1 MNIKFFEINK
11 INLDENNLILF
22 YGKNEAL
29 KNDAIEQLSKDK
41 VKPINYDEKEILDT
55 QNEFIENILNKS
67 LFENEKFII
76 IKRATDKIVKILDQ
90 LKNKKI
96 DDKIIICSENL
107 EKKSKLRG
115 LFEKE
120 KKYICVAF
128 YPDNE
133 QTLIK
138 FAYSYLKNKKIL
150 ISLSSINV
158 LINKCN
164 GDRATLLSELEK
176 IELFAMT
183 GNKVTLD
190 VISKLSNLIE
200 NQSISSLIDNCLA
213 KNKKKIVNILN
224 ENTFGNE
231 DSILIVRTFLNKS
244 KKLLKL
250 SEEFEKNRN
259 IDLTISS
266 AKPPVFWKDKDIT
279 KNQII
284 KWKPKNIKKLI
295 YKLSEIELQIKKNL
309 SNPIDLIR
317 DFILDQTTANTSN

>member
-29 KNDAIEQLSKDK
+29 KNDAIKQLSKDK
-41 VKPINYDEKEILDT
+41 VKPINYDEKEILDA

-67 LFENEKFII
+67 LFEKEKFII

-120 KKYICVAF
+120 EKYICVAF

-138 FAYSYLKNKKIL
+138 FAYNYLKNKKIL
-150 ISLSSINV
+150 VSSSSINV
-158 LINKCN
+158 LISKCN
-164 GDRATLLSELEK
+164 GDRAILLSELEK

-244 KKLLKL
+244 KKLLNL

-317 DFILDQTTANTSN
+317 DFILDQSTANTNN

>member
-11 INLDENNLILF
+11 INLDENNLILL

-29 KNDAIEQLSKDK
+29 KNDAIKQLSKDK
-41 VKPINYDEKEILDT
+41 VKPINYDEKEILDA

-138 FAYSYLKNKKIL
+138 FAYNYLKNKKIL
-150 ISLSSINV
+150 VSSSSINV

-224 ENTFGNE
+224 ENSFGNE

-244 KKLLKL
+244 KKLLNL

-317 DFILDQTTANTSN
+317 DFILDQTTANTNN

>member
-1 MNIKFFEINK
+1 VNIKFFEINK
-11 INLDENNLILF
+11 INLDENNLILL

-29 KNDAIEQLSKDK
+29 KNDAIKQLSKDK
-41 VKPINYDEKEILDT
+41 VKPINYDEKEILDA

-67 LFENEKFII
+67 LFEKEKFII

-138 FAYSYLKNKKIL
+138 FAYNYLKNKKIL
-150 ISLSSINV
+150 VSSSSINV

-224 ENTFGNE
+224 ENSFGNE

-244 KKLLKL
+244 KKLLNL

-317 DFILDQTTANTSN
+317 DFILDQSTANTNN

>member
-1 MNIKFFEINK
+1 MIVKFFEINK
-11 INLDENNLILF
+11 INLNKNNLILF
-22 YGKNEAL
+22 YGKNDAL
-29 KNDAIEQLSKDK
+29 KNDAIKKICKNKL
-41 VKPINYDEKEILDT
+41 KPINYDEKEIIDT
-55 QNEFIENILNKS
+55 QNQFIESILNKS
-67 LFENEKFII
+67 LFENERLII
-76 IKRATDKIVKILDQ
+76 IKRATDKIIKILDQ
-90 LKNKKI
+90 IKNKKI
-96 DDKIIICSENL
+96 DDTIIICSENL

-120 KKYICVAF
+120 KDFICVAF

-138 FAYSYLKNKKIL
+138 FAYNYLKEKKIMVSSSNINIL
-150 ISLSSINV
+150 IS
-158 LINKCN
+158 KCN
-164 GDRATLLSELEK
+164 GDRAALIRELEK
-176 IELFAMT
+176 IELFAMN
-183 GNKVTLD
+183 GNKVNFE
-190 VISKLSNLIE
+190 VIAKLSNLIE

-213 KNKKKIVNILN
+213 KNKKKIINILN
-224 ENTFGNE
+224 ENTFSND

-244 KKLLKL
+244 KKLLDL
-250 SEEFEKNRN
+250 SREYEKNRN

-266 AKPPVFWKDKDIT
+266 AKPPIFWKDKDIT

-317 DFILDQTTANTSN
+317 DFILDQSTANTNN

>member
-11 INLDENNLILF
+11 INLDENNLILL

-29 KNDAIEQLSKDK
+29 KNDAIKQLSKDK
-41 VKPINYDEKEILDT
+41 VKPINYDEKEILDA

-120 KKYICVAF
+120 EKYICVAF

-138 FAYSYLKNKKIL
+138 FAYNYLKNKKIL
-150 ISLSSINV
+150 VSSSSINV

-224 ENTFGNE
+224 ENSFGNE

-244 KKLLKL
+244 KKLLNL

-317 DFILDQTTANTSN
+317 DFILDQTTANTNN

>member
-1 MNIKFFEINK
+1 MIIKFFEINK

-29 KNDAIEQLSKDK
+29 KNDAIKQLSKDK
-41 VKPINYDEKEILDT
+41 VNPIKYDEKEILDA

-67 LFENEKFII
+67 LFESEKFII

-107 EKKSKLRG
+107 EKKSKLRT

-133 QTLIK
+133 QTLNK
-138 FAYSYLKNKKIL
+138 FAYHYLKNKKIL
-150 ISLSSINV
+150 VSSSCINV

-176 IELFAMT
+176 IELFSIT
-183 GNKVTLD
+183 GNKITLE

-200 NQSISSLIDNCLA
+200 NQNISSLIDNCLA

-224 ENTFGNE
+224 ENSFSNE
-231 DSILIVRTFLNKS
+231 DSILIVRTFLSKS
-244 KKLLKL
+244 KKLLNL

-266 AKPPVFWKDKDIT
+266 AKPPIFWKDKDIT

-284 KWKPKNIKKLI
+284 KWKPRNIKKLI
-295 YKLSEIELQIKKNL
+295 YKLNEIELQIKKNL
-309 SNPIDLIR
+309 ISPINLIR
-317 DFILDQTTANTSN
+317 DFILDQSTANSNN

>member
-1 MNIKFFEINK
+1 MIIKFFEINK

-29 KNDAIEQLSKDK
+29 KNDAIKQLSKDNI
-41 VKPINYDEKEILDT
+41 KPINYDEKEILDA

-67 LFENEKFII
+67 LFESEKFII

-107 EKKSKLRG
+107 EKKSKLRT

-133 QTLIK
+133 QTLNK
-138 FAYSYLKNKKIL
+138 FAYNYLKNKKIL
-150 ISLSSINV
+150 VSSSCINV

-176 IELFAMT
+176 IELFAIT
-183 GNKVTLD
+183 GNKITLE

-224 ENTFGNE
+224 ENSFSNE
-231 DSILIVRTFLNKS
+231 DSILIVRTFLSKS
-244 KKLLKL
+244 KKLLNL

-266 AKPPVFWKDKDIT
+266 AKPPIFWKDKDIT

-284 KWKPKNIKKLI
+284 KWKPRNIKKLI
-295 YKLSEIELQIKKNL
+295 YKLNEIELQIKKNL
-309 SNPIDLIR
+309 INPINLIR
-317 DFILDQTTANTSN
+317 DFILDQSTANSNN